1 MDWIMERQ
9 KTKKAI
15 TLPERVAMQL
25 RVLRGDIDLTDD
37 FVAHNDSFKALPL
50 KMRLAIRLQRFFM
63 RGYARMMACR
73 LDYIRKTYADAG
85 IGGKKGAK

>member
-1 MDWIMERQ
+1 MERQ

-37 FVAHNDSFKALPL
+37 FVAHNDSFKVLPL
-50 KMRLAIRLQRFFM
+50 RMRLAIRLQRLFM
-63 RGYARMMACR
+63 CGYARMMACR
-73 LDYIRKTYADAG
+73 LDYIRNTYADAG
-85 IGGKKGAK
+85 IGGKGGAK

>member
-1 MDWIMERQ
+1 M
-9 KTKKAI
+9 
-15 TLPERVAMQL
+15 PERVAMQL
-25 RVLRGDIDLTDD
+25 SALKGDITRTDD

-50 KMRLAIRLQRFFM
+50 KMRLAIRLQRLFM

-85 IGGKKGAK
+85 IGGGKGAK